1 MSITKRFEET
11 FYLGFE
17 DLELGQELKPRDILF
32 SNLIFLRMTTTKLIF
47 HYLNSSDQI
56 IIPGTYLN
64 LFTGMDRLLGD
75 ELKKPGTDL
84 EKFLFLGTRLTRMIH
99 GGDKENIENLLSDM
113 VKIGSK
119 DLRGLLKKKFDYRI
133 EPWTIR
139 NTKTTLEI

>member
-17 DLELGQELKPRDILF
+17 DLELGRELKPRDILF
-32 SNLIFLRMTTTKLIF
+32 SNLIFLRMTTDKLIF
-47 HYLNSSDQI
+47 HYLTSSDQI
-56 IIPGTYLN
+56 IIPAVYLN

-75 ELKKPGTDL
+75 ELKKPRTDL
-84 EKFLFLGTRLTRMIH
+84 EKFLFLGSRLSRMIY
-99 GGDKENIENLLSDM
+99 GGDKENIESLLSGM

-119 DLRGLLKKKFDYRI
+119 DLRRLLKKKFDCTL